1 MRDVGL
7 VEPPKLYDG
16 PFVERLT
23 SGQRLR
29 FILQRLGLRGL
40 ARAVRRAVK

>member
-1 MRDVGL
+1 MREVGL
-7 VEPPKLYDG
+7 IEPPKLYDG

-29 FILQRLGLRGL
+29 LILQRLGLRGL
-40 ARAVRRAVK
+40 ARAVRRVVK